1 MKRFGLL
8 LLVALACFLLLSK
21 KGKQIKNMSL
31 SYITSPSYIN
41 EEGSIVS
48 ERIIMPEGFE
58 RVLYEEGT
66 FSNYIQKYSLLPY
79 YSEVINYDGN
89 PYIYQSGHV
98 GVLDISVPDHG
109 LMQCAD
115 VLIRLRAE
123 YLWEQN
129 KKEDIGFN
137 FTSGHYC
144 SWKQYAAG
152 FRPMINVN
160 KVTFQKTATANTT
173 KQNFYKYLDLIY
185 MYAGTLSLNAE
196 MKKIDAI
203 ENIQVGDMLIYPG
216 SPGHVIM
223 IVDKAINTE
232 GEILFTFAQ
241 GNTPSQSMH
250 IIKNLNDLSISPWYA
265 IEIGESLNI
274 PTYTFNEVK
283 FIRFK

>member
-21 KGKQIKNMSL
+21 RGKQIKNVGL

-41 EEGSIVS
+41 EEGSIIS
-48 ERIIMPEGFE
+48 ERIITPEGFE
-58 RVLYEEGT
+58 RILYEEGT

-79 YSEVINYDGN
+79 DSEVINYDGN
-89 PYIYQSGHV
+89 PYVYQSGHV

-123 YLWEQN
+123 YLWDQN

-152 FRPMINVN
+152 FRPKINGN
-160 KVTFQKTATANTT
+160 KVTFRKTATSNST
-173 KQNFYKYLDLIY
+173 KQSFYKYLDLI
-185 MYAGTLSLNAE
+185 LSL
-196 MKKIDAI
+196 I
-203 ENIQVGDMLIYPG
+203 
-216 SPGHVIM
+216 
-223 IVDKAINTE
+223 
-232 GEILFTFAQ
+232 
-241 GNTPSQSMH
+241 H
-250 IIKNLNDLSISPWYA
+250 I
-265 IEIGESLNI
+265 
-274 PTYTFNEVK
+274 
-283 FIRFK
+283 